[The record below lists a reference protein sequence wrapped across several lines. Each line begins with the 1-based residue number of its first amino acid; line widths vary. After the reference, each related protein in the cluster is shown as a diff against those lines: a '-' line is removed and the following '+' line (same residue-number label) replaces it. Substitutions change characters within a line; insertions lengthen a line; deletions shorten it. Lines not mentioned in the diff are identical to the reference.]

1 MFSTKKNVLQTV
13 ALLKAHGIDHIVIS
27 PGSRNA
33 PLIHC
38 FNEDSFFRCYSIVD
52 ERSAGYFAIGL
63 IDKLQRP
70 VALCCTSGTAL
81 LNYGPAVAEAFY
93 RELPLVVVSADRSP
107 AWIGQMDGQTI
118 PQQGAFDC
126 MVGKSVQLPEIQSEE
141 EAWYC
146 NRLINEALIESTHKG
161 SRPVHINIPIS
172 EPLFD
177 FTEENLP
184 EVRKIQTFTSSKL
197 TDYNTFSS
205 KWNASEKRI
214 ILLGQTPENEELTE
228 ILEIFALKQDCV
240 VLCEHLSNAIS
251 PYFIGN
257 FDAFLYT
264 LSDVEAEAFT
274 PDLLITLGGHIVSKR
289 IKKFFRKYQ
298 PKQHWHLSPSG
309 SCVDSF
315 QCLTDLIETDPVS
328 FFKELNIRNGNDKS
342 FVRGWNKASS
352 SIHSPKK
359 DLPFSDIIAVGAFLH
374 KLPDNSSLFVG
385 NSSSVRNIQL
395 YPLPTNTR
403 VFCNRGTNGI
413 EGAISTA
420 SGYASIHKGLTFLL
434 VGDLSFF
441 YDLNGLWN
449 KYTSKNMRI
458 LLINNGG
465 GGIFQLLPGL
475 DKSKALEPFIA
486 AQHSTCAKDWV
497 QAADFEYL
505 KAETAVELEKN
516 LMKFIETDS
525 DKGIVLEVFTSPEN
539 NKSAFNSYYNQLK
552 KQ

>member
-13 ALLKAHGIDHIVIS
+13 ALLKAHGIDHIVLS

-38 FNEDSFFRCYSIVD
+38 FNEDPFFRCFSIVD

-81 LNYGPAVAEAFY
+81 LNYGPSVAEAFY
-93 RELPLVVVSADRSP
+93 RELPLIVVSADRSQ

-118 PQQGAFDC
+118 PQQGAFGS
-126 MVGKSVQLPEIQSEE
+126 MVGKSVQLPEIQNEE
-141 EAWYC
+141 DAWYC
-146 NRLINEALIESTHKG
+146 NRLINEALNESIHNG

-177 FTEENLP
+177 FSEESLP
-184 EVRKIQTFTSSKL
+184 EVRKIQTFSSNKL
-197 TDYNTFSS
+197 TDYNTFLS
-205 KWNASEKRI
+205 KWNASEKRM
-214 ILLGQTPENEELTE
+214 ILLGQTAGNEELTE
-228 ILEIFALKQDCV
+228 LLEIFALKQDCV
-240 VLCEHLSNAIS
+240 VLCEHLSNANS
-251 PYFIGN
+251 PNFIGN
-257 FDAFLYT
+257 FDALLYT
-264 LSDVEAEAFT
+264 LPDAEAKAFT

-289 IKKFFRKYQ
+289 VKKFFRKHQ

-309 SCVDSF
+309 SCIDTF
-315 QCLTDLIETDPVS
+315 QCLTDLIETDPVI
-328 FFKELNIRNGNDKS
+328 FFKELNIKNENDKS
-342 FVRGWNKASS
+342 FVRRWNKASS

-359 DLPFSDIIAVGAFLH
+359 DLPFSDIAAVGSFLH
-374 KLPDNSSLFVG
+374 KIPDNSSLFVG

-403 VFCNRGTNGI
+403 IFCNRGTNGI

-420 SGYASIHKGLTFLL
+420 SGYGAIHEGLTFLL

-486 AQHSTCAKDWV
+486 ARHSACAEIWV
-497 QAADFEYL
+497 QAANFEYL
-505 KAETAVELEKN
+505 KAENTAELEKN

-525 DKGIVLEVFTSPEN
+525 DKPIVLEVLTSPEN
-539 NKSAFNSYYNQLK
+539 NKLAYDLYYNQLK